1 MNLILVLAFS
11 TILSVWADENHGSH
25 KEPPVALDHSVH
37 AQEAAPEPRQASV
50 PATEASRPQSQQ
62 RPEIVVTPD
71 PAPETRPAPT
81 RKPTGLVE
89 GLGQGRRNCDEPCIN
104 CASDSSCKNTRAFDN
119 SSESKEIPS
128 PGTPSHTS
136 HEGSSTSQQ

>member
-1 MNLILVLAFS
+1 MKIILVLAFT

-25 KEPPVALDHSVH
+25 DQRPATPDHSGHV
-37 AQEAAPEPRQASV
+37 QTSP
-50 PATEASRPQSQQ
+50 PATTAIEPMPEAIRPQTQP
-62 RPEIVVTPD
+62 RPQVVLTPD
-71 PAPETRPAPT
+71 QATETRIT
-81 RKPTGLVE
+81 RQPSRVVE
-89 GLGQGRRNCDEPCIN
+89 GLGQGRRNCDEPCVN

-128 PGTPSHTS
+128 SGIPSHTG